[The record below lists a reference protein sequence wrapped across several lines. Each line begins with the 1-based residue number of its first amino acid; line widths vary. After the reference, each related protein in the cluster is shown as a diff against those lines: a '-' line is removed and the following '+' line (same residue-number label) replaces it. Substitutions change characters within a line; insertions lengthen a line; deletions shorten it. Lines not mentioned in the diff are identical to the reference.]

1 MIQHARTETVSR
13 SLVSS
18 ANHTNSSYNGKQ
30 RENGV
35 KSLKRTLILVSAI
48 LLTCPIQT
56 SSLAADS
63 LPPHAQ
69 SASRM
74 TAAATAFIDTLYAEQ
89 RKATVLPLKGDERT
103 TWSNLPIIMVHP
115 EGILVGDMNDDQ
127 RLALHELLRA
137 SMSSQGYAK
146 ASGIMRLDDILYD
159 IDSKRLESDPE
170 WRDDPFRKAFVATRN
185 SGNYAFAIFGE
196 PANGDWGWK
205 LAGHHFA
212 ANFTVS
218 DGRVSFT
225 PMFVGS
231 NPTMIESGPYAGWM
245 AMPHEARRGIDLMIS
260 LTDAQQKAATIAD
273 EVADDVFEGPGRRA
287 SLAKYEGLKADELS
301 VAQMSL
307 LRALVDEYV
316 GNVDYDSATAQLA
329 LIDETGWDELWFSWR
344 GPVDLRGEFYFR
356 VHGPRL
362 LIEYNRQNPTHDH
375 SVMRDPVNDYGE
387 DWLEHHYREFHPSL
401 EEALETARQR
411 ARASN

>member
-1 MIQHARTETVSR
+1 MIPHAWAKTVLR

-18 ANHTNSSYNGKQ
+18 ANRAISSYNGKR
-30 RENGV
+30 RESDV
-35 KSLKRTLILVSAI
+35 KSLKRTVILVSTT
-48 LLTCPIQT
+48 LLACPIAT

-63 LPPHAQ
+63 LPSHAQ

-74 TAAATAFIDTLYAEQ
+74 TAAATAFVDTLDAEQ
-89 RKATVLPLKGDERT
+89 RKATLLPLKGAART

-115 EGILVGDMNDDQ
+115 EGILVGDMQDDQ
-127 RLALHELLRA
+127 RLALHDLLRA

-146 ASGIMRLDDILYD
+146 AAGIMRLDDLLYA
-159 IDSKRLESDPE
+159 IESAGLESDAE
-170 WRDDPFRKAFVATRN
+170 GGDDPFRRAFVATRS

-218 DGRVSFT
+218 GGRVSFT

-231 NPTMIESGPYAGWM
+231 NPTIIEAGPYAGWM
-245 AMPHEARRGIDLMIS
+245 AMPHEARRGIDLMMS

-287 SLAKYEGLKADELS
+287 SLAKYEGLKSGELS

-307 LRALVDEYV
+307 LRALIDEYV

-344 GPVDLRGEFYFR
+344 GPVDLNGEFYFR

-387 DWLEHHYREFHPSL
+387 DWLEHHYREYHPSL
-401 EEALETARQR
+401 EEALETARR
-411 ARASN
+411 RVGTRE

>member
-1 MIQHARTETVSR
+1 MALRRTVILISAALLMCHVATRSLADD
-13 SLVSS
+13 SLVS
-18 ANHTNSSYNGKQ
+18 
-30 RENGV
+30 
-35 KSLKRTLILVSAI
+35 
-48 LLTCPIQT
+48 
-56 SSLAADS
+56 
-63 LPPHAQ
+63 HAQ

-74 TAAATAFIDTLYAEQ
+74 TAAATAFIETLRAEQ
-89 RKATVLPLKGDERT
+89 RKATILPLKGDERT

-127 RLALHELLRA
+127 RRALHDLLRA

-146 ASGIMRLDDILYD
+146 ASGIMRLDDLLYQ
-159 IDSKRLESDPE
+159 IESAALENDEES
-170 WRDDPFRKAFVATRN
+170 RNDPFRRAFVATRG
-185 SGNYAFAIFGE
+185 SGNYAFAIFGD

-205 LAGHHFA
+205 IAGHHFA

-245 AMPHEARRGIDLMIS
+245 AMPHEARRGIDLMMS

-344 GPVDLRGEFYFR
+344 GPVELHGEFYFR

-375 SVMRDPVNDYGE
+375 SVMRDPMNDYGE
-387 DWLEHHYREFHPSL
+387 DWLEHHYKEYHPPL

-411 ARASN
+411 ARSGN